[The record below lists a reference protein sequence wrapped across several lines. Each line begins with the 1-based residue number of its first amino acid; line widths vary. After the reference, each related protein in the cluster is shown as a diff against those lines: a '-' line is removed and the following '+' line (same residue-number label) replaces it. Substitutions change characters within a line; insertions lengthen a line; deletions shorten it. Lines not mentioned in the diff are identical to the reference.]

1 MFKKFQ
7 FQAIITLFIFLF
19 SCVFL
24 YSINALTK
32 SNIDIELPNFY
43 NLTSFI
49 NSNKYTQIDDEEI
62 ALNHQTINPSSTP
75 ILTEIGTVY
84 LDEEALS
91 FQIVNNNGYIW
102 SSTINY
108 ENSDLSPNWKKRV
121 RSGIHIESYNTNN
134 ANYAVMEEFVLS
146 DGTQSTTTIIA
157 NGFESRITFGR
168 SRISILLKVEFTKT
182 GIIVAIPNSEI
193 IEDGPYKLAAIKV
206 YPFFGAFLE
215 DKTPGYVF
223 IPDGI
228 GALVRYSKSKPG
240 IIANYQK
247 EIYGRNLSYNIE
259 TNLNRF
265 VNDGTRIYAPVFGF
279 VHGINQN
286 AVFANIL
293 SGDEYGLINL
303 YYAGKTTNYTT
314 VFSEF
319 VYRKTYKQPI
329 DKAGN
334 TISLLQNNP
343 NKFDIKILYNLLE
356 GEDANYIGMAKTYQ
370 KYLEDS
376 HGLILNKKSD
386 LNIPLQLAT
395 IGLEKKKGPLADQ
408 TVIMTTFNDYSQII
422 NRLNQQGIDNIV
434 ATYKGFTGGGAS
446 WSAPKYEKISRKLG
460 SSKDLEELINKVSE
474 FYFVTN
480 FVMGSSK
487 SGGFSQYSD
496 LAKKINDQYYQY
508 QGLTDSKYFLEHHK
522 TGELFQK
529 SQNKLSKYNLNGLA
543 IESMGNALYND
554 LSNDINLA
562 EAVTLYYDLLKDSS
576 MAIGLYD
583 ANSYLWSV
591 ITSYFDFPM
600 YSSQYIPFSDT
611 VPFLAIA
618 LHGKLPIFASNAN
631 FYANARDELLRL
643 IDFGVYP
650 SFVVTQESSKK
661 LQNTELEYIY
671 TSRFADIENSIITYY
686 QFVNDALKYVMN
698 AKVDNRKVIEAG
710 LSVINYDNDYSII
723 VNYHHQPKNYQGHFI
738 TSKNY
743 IVIDKDNAIVSGG
756 WDHE

>member
-1 MFKKFQ
+1 MYKKFQ
-7 FQAIITLFIFLF
+7 FQAIITLLIFLF
-19 SCVFL
+19 SCAFL
-24 YSINALTK
+24 FSINALADT
-32 SNIDIELPNFY
+32 NTDIELPNFY
-43 NLTSFI
+43 NITNFI
-49 NSNKYTQIDDEEI
+49 NSNKYTQIDGEEI

-91 FQIVNNNGYIW
+91 FQIINNNGYIW
-102 SSTINY
+102 SSTIDY

-134 ANYAVMEEFVLS
+134 ANYAVMEEYVLS
-146 DGTQSTTTIIA
+146 DGTQSTTTIIP

-168 SRISILLKVEFTKT
+168 SRISILLKVEFTKI

-206 YPFFGAFLE
+206 YPFFGAVLE
-215 DKTPGYVF
+215 DKTPGYAF

-228 GALVRYSKSKPG
+228 GALVRYGKPKSG

-247 EIYGRNLSYNIE
+247 EIYGRNLGYNTE
-259 TNLNRF
+259 NNLNKF

-334 TISLLQNNP
+334 TISLLQHNP

-370 KYLEDS
+370 KHLEKS
-376 HGLILNKKSD
+376 HGLMFDEKANI
-386 LNIPLQLAT
+386 NIPLQLAT
-395 IGLEKKKGPLADQ
+395 IGLEKKKGPIVDQ

-422 NRLNQQGIDNIV
+422 DCLNQQGIDNIV

-446 WSAPKYEKISRKLG
+446 WSAPKYDKISRKLG
-460 SSKDLEELINKVSE
+460 SPKELENLINKVSE
-474 FYFVTN
+474 FYFVAD
-480 FVMGSSK
+480 FVKGSSK

-508 QGLTDSKYFLEHHK
+508 QNLTDMKYFLEHHK
-522 TGELFQK
+522 TEELFKK
-529 SQNKLSKYNLNGLA
+529 SQSKLSKYNPNGLA

-576 MAIGLYD
+576 MAVGLYD
-583 ANSYLWSV
+583 VNSYLWSV
-591 ITSYFDFPM
+591 INNYFDFPM

-611 VPFLAIA
+611 VPFLAIV

-643 IDFGVYP
+643 IDFGIYP
-650 SFVVTQESSKK
+650 SFIVTQESSKN

-671 TSRFADIENSIITYY
+671 TSRFADIQNSIITYY
-686 QFVNDALKYVMN
+686 HFINDALKFVMN
-698 AKVDNRKVIEAG
+698 AKVNYRKVIDVG
-710 LSVINYDNDYSII
+710 LVVINYDNDFSVI
-723 VNYHHQPKNYQGHFI
+723 VNYNHQPKTFQGHLI
-738 TSKNY
+738 EAKNY
-743 IVIDKDNAIVSGG
+743 LVINKTNAIISGG
-756 WDHE
+756 WNHE